1 MYLNV
6 FILTKINILV
16 DRFIISIG
24 RYLTHPTGVHQSYQA
39 YKPKFQ
45 NVYARFNVKTV

>member
-1 MYLNV
+1 MYY
-6 FILTKINILV
+6 ILTKINILL
-16 DRFIISIG
+16 DRFTISIG
-24 RYLTHPTGVHQSYQA
+24 SYLIHPTGVHQSYQA

>member
-6 FILTKINILV
+6 LNFKTSMHYLCIC
-16 DRFIISIG
+16 IISIG
-24 RYLTHPTGVHQSYQA
+24 NYLIHPTGVHQSYQA

>member
-1 MYLNV
+1 MYFTCIV
-6 FILTKINILV
+6 TEINILV
-16 DRFIISIG
+16 GSFIISIG
-24 RYLTHPTGVHQSYQA
+24 SYLIHPTGVHQSYQA